1 MQAERNRTCSK
12 LLRRSLSYAK
22 IMPMSAKRI
31 YSQFAECSLSSTKIM
46 PMSAKR
52 IYSQFAECSLSYA
65 KIDLYPYQNK
75 FRVIF

>member
-31 YSQFAECSLSSTKIM
+31 YSQFAECSLS
-46 PMSAKR
+46 
-52 IYSQFAECSLSYA
+52 YA

>member
-31 YSQFAECSLSSTKIM
+31 YSQFAECSLSSTKI
-46 PMSAKR
+46 
-52 IYSQFAECSLSYA
+52 
-65 KIDLYPYQNK
+65 DLYPYQNK